1 MIQYVYRV
9 RGFATAAICLT
20 MTAASAAATWDDVP
34 VASPRHSFFEPTWCS
49 WNVGPAFES
58 RHPRIVKEMESYQS
72 MAGIYNLDET
82 LDKSGQL
89 TYGWKTLDRRLK
101 VAPGKRLFFRALS
114 RGSCNAKRFFF
125 GTFADER
132 AAFEAWRQAHP
143 GWLGFMSLEWGND
156 AYLMHR
162 KPASL
167 LRRGDRFITSNELA
181 RLLKERP
188 KPKTREQFV
197 DGLLRPV
204 FDRVVEWSMG
214 DPADLLLGEGH
225 YCIEHLAGY
234 WGAGKLGIETTRD
247 NKIWQIQMMFCRG
260 AARQFSRPWL
270 WYIASYS
277 NKNSSR
283 VATAWGSLHGP
294 NYGIS
299 LAAIKRATYMT
310 YLSGANWYEREG
322 MKQAHFLLKENP
334 PRLSDEGLMYDAFYR
349 FTKRFDRGAPYVPIA
364 LLVPANRG
372 YSRLGGQAFN
382 ILDYT
387 RPDFMLDAV
396 MSVILDFP
404 QNRSRENVQKNVE
417 RVMANSRYGDVFD
430 ALTPDFPDQTSF
442 RSAIGDYRVAVLIG
456 EYGDNQGMENVLR
469 DYVAGGGTLVLN
481 AQQLT
486 KGFPASFT
494 GVVPGAGWRTGARS
508 FTTLSPAGAEVL
520 KRDAEGRALFTRHA
534 CGKGHV
540 IVCAE
545 DWLVPWYGDDDAGQA
560 RALQETQIGKPV
572 RYPEIEWLFDHLEA
586 NLLPVRVAAGD
597 VQYGINRTK
606 DGWAVYLINNG
617 GVVKAWDRFEEIDP
631 KGVRVEL
638 DVSRIPHG
646 TAVEHVVGADV
657 EMRGDR
663 AVLTVPSGD
672 VRVVEFR

>member
-1 MIQYVYRV
+1 MVKNLFV
-9 RGFATAAICLT
+9 CVVAVGASVCSATDFCRKEP
-20 MTAASAAATWDDVP
+20 ATFP
-34 VASPRHSFFEPTWCS
+34 VAAQRHAFFEPTWCS
-49 WNVGPAFES
+49 WNVGTAFAQ
-58 RHPRIVKEMESYQS
+58 RCLNIVKGMESYES
-72 MAGIYNLDET
+72 MAGVYNLDVR
-82 LDKSGQL
+82 LDKNGRL
-89 TYGWKTLDRRLK
+89 TYGWKTLDERLK
-101 VAPGKRLFFRALS
+101 VSPDRRLFFRIYS
-114 RGSCNAKRFFF
+114 RVPSNPKQFFF

-143 GWLGFMSLEWGND
+143 GWLGFWSLEWGND
-156 AYLMHR
+156 AYQIHR
-162 KPASL
+162 KPARL
-167 LRRGDRFITSNELA
+167 LQGDRSITSNELA

-188 KPKTREQFV
+188 KPNTREQFV

-214 DPADLLLGEGH
+214 DPANLLLGEAH

-247 NKIWQIQMMFCRG
+247 NMLWQIKMMFCRG

-277 NKNSSR
+277 KNNSSR
-283 VATAWGSLHGP
+283 TATEYPKLHGP

-299 LAAIKRATYMT
+299 LAAIKRATYLT

-322 MKQAHFLLKENP
+322 MGSAHFLLKEKP
-334 PRLSDEGLMYDAFYR
+334 PRLSDEGLMYDAFYK
-349 FTKRFDRGAPYVPIA
+349 FTKRFDRGTPYVPIA

-372 YSRLGGQAFN
+372 YTRLGGRAFN

-404 QNRSRENVQKNVE
+404 HNRRHENVQKNVE

-442 RSAIGDYRVAVLIG
+442 RSAIGDYRAAVLIG
-456 EYGDNQGMENVLR
+456 EYGDNPGMENVLR
-469 DYVAGGGTLVLN
+469 DYVSGGGTLVLN
-481 AQQLT
+481 AQQMT

-508 FTTLSPAGAEVL
+508 FTTLSPMGAEVL
-520 KRDAEGRALFTRHA
+520 KRDAEGRTLFTRHA
-534 CGKGHV
+534 YGKGRV
-540 IVCAE
+540 VVCAE
-545 DWLVPWYGDDDAGQA
+545 DWLVPWYGGDDAGQT
-560 RALQETQIGKPV
+560 RALQETQIGDPV
-572 RYPEIEWLFDHLEA
+572 RYPEIEWLFDCLEDD
-586 NLLPVRVAAGD
+586 LLPVKVVSGD
-597 VQYGINRTK
+597 VQYGISRTK

-631 KGVRVEL
+631 KGMRVEL
-638 DVSRIPHG
+638 DVSRIPHV

-657 EMRGDR
+657 EMRGDHV
-663 AVLTVPSGD
+663 VLTVPSGD
-672 VRVVEFR
+672 VRVVEIR